1 LELFLSVIETGS
13 VTEAAARAGLSPG
26 AVSQQLHKL
35 AAETRA
41 ELFVKSGRKLK
52 VTPAGRRLAE
62 RAGPL
67 LAHLKELR
75 QEFGGG
81 PDTDARPFHLASGA
95 TTLIHRLGPALRL
108 LRRRYPKSHI
118 QVTVAATEEMV
129 EGLLSRRFD
138 LAIISL
144 PLEDQRLNIVPLYD
158 EELLLLQPSARRVTG
173 WHVGSVAVEELTRL
187 PFLLYPPHSNMRML
201 IDRFFAGLG
210 VDPEVIME
218 ASDTEVIMRLV
229 ESGFGQAILP
239 EYALRRNPRHFRVM
253 RVDGKR
259 LVRRQ
264 ALATVR
270 TAYPRLLTC
279 EIAGFLKQRL
289 GK

>member
-1 LELFLSVIETGS
+1 
-13 VTEAAARAGLSPG
+13 
-26 AVSQQLHKL
+26 
-35 AAETRA
+35 
-41 ELFVKSGRKLK
+41 
-52 VTPAGRRLAE
+52 
-62 RAGPL
+62 
-67 LAHLKELR
+67 
-75 QEFGGG
+75 
-81 PDTDARPFHLASGA
+81 
-95 TTLIHRLGPALRL
+95 
-108 LRRRYPKSHI
+108 
-118 QVTVAATEEMV
+118 MV

-144 PLEDQRLNIVPLYD
+144 PLEDERLNIVPLYD

-270 TAYPRLLTC
+270 TAYPRLLTS